1 MCKGEGNFA
10 RAFCI
15 ITQQEVA
22 AQFFFFHFAVIKQHY
37 TFKQSKYV
45 GVLIS
50 KMLFLLSLFD
60 LLVLIC

>member
-15 ITQQEVA
+15 ITKQEVA
-22 AQFFFFHFAVIKQHY
+22 AQFFFFHFVVIKQHY